1 MNVSSDSM
9 PDPMP
14 GSRTPTQ
21 HGHAGLTVQL
31 STMSMA
37 DLDEVAEIER
47 RAYAYPWT
55 RGNFEDSLGSGYT
68 GLCIRDGSGH
78 LLGYSVLMPVVDE
91 AHLLNF
97 CVAPTWQRRGLGA
110 RLLNWSIE
118 TARGSGFSAL
128 LLEVRPSNEN
138 ALRLYERFGFE
149 LIGRRKNYY
158 PAPQRGRE
166 DALVMRLKWPSH
178 FPSETSHGAI

>member
-1 MNVSSDSM
+1 MSASPDSM
-9 PDPMP
+9 PDSLPDSNSP
-14 GSRTPTQ
+14 AP
-21 HGHAGLTVQL
+21 HGHAGLTVHL
-31 STMSMA
+31 STMGMA

-47 RAYAYPWT
+47 LAYTYPWT

-68 GLCIRDGSGH
+68 GLCMRAGGGH

-97 CVAPTWQRRGLGA
+97 CVAPAWQRQGLGA

-118 TARGSGFSAL
+118 TARRSGFSAL

-158 PAPQRGRE
+158 PAPQRSRE

-178 FPSETSHGAI
+178 FSSETSHGAI

>member
-1 MNVSSDSM
+1 MSASPDSL
-9 PDPMP
+9 PDANSPAP
-14 GSRTPTQ
+14 
-21 HGHAGLTVQL
+21 HGHGGLTVHL
-31 STMSMA
+31 STMSLA
-37 DLDEVAEIER
+37 DLDEVAAIER

-68 GLCIRDGSGH
+68 GLCMRDEGRH

-97 CVAPTWQRRGLGA
+97 CVAPSWQRQGLGA
-110 RLLNWSIE
+110 RLLHWSIE
-118 TARGSGFSAL
+118 TARGSGFRAL

-158 PAPQRGRE
+158 PALHRSRE
-166 DALVMRLKWPSH
+166 DALVMRLKWPPH
-178 FPSETSHGAI
+178 FSSETSHGAI